1 MLKKV
6 KNINFL
12 LKENNNEFDLYKK
25 DILNYWNQYCKNNP
39 NVFNGYVISAS
50 NIEQYDDDYNI
61 TINIIK
67 YCDSIYSRMIGKI
80 KTRII
85 FSGGY
90 IITKD
95 NYICFAINE
104 NDVVNLIGGV
114 ASLEDISNS
123 NYNPDLCLI
132 REFKEE
138 IGLNL
143 MDKNFVFNIKYLK
156 CPKENE
162 CDCKYY
168 STGLIY
174 EIKSNYNKKELID
187 LFNNSNHDD
196 EIISLLFLKSNEFF
210 KLKKHNKKDY
220 MDELCELI
228 EKELL

>member
-95 NYICFAINE
+95 NY
-104 NDVVNLIGGV
+104 
-114 ASLEDISNS
+114 SSS
-123 NYNPDLCLI
+123 
-132 REFKEE
+132 
-138 IGLNL
+138 
-143 MDKNFVFNIKYLK
+143 
-156 CPKENE
+156 
-162 CDCKYY
+162 
-168 STGLIY
+168 
-174 EIKSNYNKKELID
+174 
-187 LFNNSNHDD
+187 
-196 EIISLLFLKSNEFF
+196 
-210 KLKKHNKKDY
+210 
-220 MDELCELI
+220 
-228 EKELL
+228 

>member
-12 LKENNNEFDLYKK
+12 LKEKNNEFDLYKK

-143 MDKNFVFNIKYLK
+143 MDKNFIFNIKYLK

-220 MDELCELI
+220 IDELCELI